1 MYLKDNNRLHPD
13 MPDETMFSRSRF
25 VLLALVII
33 GAAESRNA
41 VRRNQTLWEQMRA
54 GVHLQTPQPHTYIAP
69 ESMPSDFSW
78 ESVNGTN
85 YLTSIR
91 NQHIP
96 VYCGKRFLSS

>member
-1 MYLKDNNRLHPD
+1 ML
-13 MPDETMFSRSRF
+13 SRSRF
-25 VLLALVII
+25 VLLALII
-33 GAAESRNA
+33 GVAESRNA

-54 GVHLQTPQPHTYIAP
+54 GEHLQTPQPHTYIAP

-96 VYCGKRFLSS
+96 VYCGKRFLSY